1 MSDVVG
7 AWQQSVPHQGVQGPV
22 QIQDFSP
29 VELAEVVKV
38 VELLA
43 LVIQVQLRVL
53 EVQHDIILGL
63 LQLSNQTLELS
74 LGQVVPVHHEG
85 VWEQGLLVVLDLQLD
100 LLKG

>member
-7 AWQQSVPHQGVQGPV
+7 AWQQSMSHQGVQGPV

-53 EVQHDIILGL
+53 EVQHDVILGL

-85 VWEQGLLVVLDLQLD
+85 VRKQGLLVVLDLQLD